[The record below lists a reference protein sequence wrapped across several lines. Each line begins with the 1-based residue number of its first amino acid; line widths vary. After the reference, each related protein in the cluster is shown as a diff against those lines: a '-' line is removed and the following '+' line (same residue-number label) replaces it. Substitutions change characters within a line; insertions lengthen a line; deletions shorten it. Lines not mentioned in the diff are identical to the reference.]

1 MKKILEVLYYGPNDI
16 RFKTD
21 FHPPIGPRTISNLL
35 FDTTL
40 SMATKLWGGDETSV
54 LAMIRILA
62 VADLTLSVNREEML
76 RNMAQD
82 SEYFAKMFNEMTQ
95 EMVKHGEAISF
106 GPGIAPPKGMS

>member
-1 MKKILEVLYYGPNDI
+1 
-16 RFKTD
+16 
-21 FHPPIGPRTISNLL
+21 
-35 FDTTL
+35 
-40 SMATKLWGGDETSV
+40 MATKLWGGDETSV